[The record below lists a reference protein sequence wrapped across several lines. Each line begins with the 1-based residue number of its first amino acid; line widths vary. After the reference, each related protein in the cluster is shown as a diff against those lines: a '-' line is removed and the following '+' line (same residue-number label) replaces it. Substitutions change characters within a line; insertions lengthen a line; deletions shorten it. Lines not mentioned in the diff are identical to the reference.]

1 MLAGDTQIQPQ
12 WWVLQ
17 ILLYLLSLGLQWLQ
31 VVGDIFQLFF
41 KVTWF
46 TEGHEKEGK
55 QKKKRKQRQQ
65 FETKNRRWRGDQTN
79 PGSEGQVNMSLW
91 LKPHLEAEFIHE
103 KQYCIWKLRILK
115 PITTS
120 NEQQKHKRRKYYN
133 INSPIY
139 LHSHVFFIYLFFFL
153 FSESESQCPMW
164 FLNIKANYQMECY
177 DKLEEMCH
185 WVEVVLYPETTTIR
199 LLQAWNQL
207 QRQRHV
213 TRVQTTHKVKA
224 AHRHECIRSKH
235 SENKIWHY
243 KLNKDW
249 TQQQFPQR
257 VVNNV

>member
-1 MLAGDTQIQPQ
+1 MVFSSLATDLSANSARVSACNTKPCNTSDKSAEEVLICFLTCLTSFSFSVSTLISSSYLSSFCEYCSTSTEQHHQHTSVTAHRGGKKKNNTTMLAGDTQIQPQ

-55 QKKKRKQRQQ
+55 QKRKRKQRQQ

-103 KQYCIWKLRILK
+103 KQYCIWKRRILK

-133 INSPIY
+133 FNSPIY
-139 LHSHVFFIYLFFFL
+139 LHSHVFFIYLSFFY
-153 FSESESQCPMW
+153 
-164 FLNIKANYQMECY
+164 FLN
-177 DKLEEMCH
+177 
-185 WVEVVLYPETTTIR
+185 
-199 LLQAWNQL
+199 
-207 QRQRHV
+207 
-213 TRVQTTHKVKA
+213 
-224 AHRHECIRSKH
+224 
-235 SENKIWHY
+235 
-243 KLNKDW
+243 LNLSA
-249 TQQQFPQR
+249 PCGS
-257 VVNNV
+257 